1 MLTYT
6 SFKTKSKATNEVPT
20 YLTNNYNLDVHRK
33 SNNQP
38 HLLPK
43 VSIII
48 YRNKR
53 YTEKLIPKTIK
64 LMFINM
70 LNTVVRFLN
79 LNLREVHLLSKRMC
93 FSKMQ
98 VLPTNCALLVT
109 LAKSKGL
116 KNLAMSMKK
125 LSRKLVLSSNG
136 HLTLQINLQKN
147 RNRK

>member
-33 SNNQP
+33 SNNQQ

-43 VSIII
+43 VSINI
-48 YRNKR
+48 YRSKK
-53 YTEKLIPKTIK
+53 YIEKLILKITK
-64 LMFINM
+64 LMCINM
-70 LNTVVRFLN
+70 LNIVVRFLS
-79 LNLREVHLLSKRMC
+79 LNLREVHLLLKRMC

-98 VLPTNCALLVT
+98 VLRINCASLIT

-116 KNLAMSMKK
+116 RNLAMSMKK
-125 LSRKLVLSSNG
+125 HSQKLVLSSNG
-136 HLTLQINLQKN
+136 HPTLPTNL
-147 RNRK
+147 